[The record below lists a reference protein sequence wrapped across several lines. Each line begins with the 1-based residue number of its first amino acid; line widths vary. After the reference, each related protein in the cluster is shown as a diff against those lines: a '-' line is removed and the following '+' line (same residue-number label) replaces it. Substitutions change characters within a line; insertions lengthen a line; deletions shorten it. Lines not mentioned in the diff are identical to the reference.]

1 MKQYLFLLA
10 LIATFPLHAQ
20 DVWKE
25 GTQWEVTFENDS
37 VVTYALYGH
46 TSFAGVEYLNLITLG
61 IPSLPS
67 YVRAERGDTVVYAK
81 AYVSGELSEE
91 FVLYDF
97 GTFEPG
103 TSLQYSETDT
113 VTHALTLQSVIID
126 ADSLSYYHDVIED
139 GDILPCYKDIVFK
152 VGHLGGPIFLIDN
165 YMHHWGGGDTKPK
178 RKNISHTV
186 LKLTNN
192 RTMEFWPAGIISMIV
207 NSPDYRYYN
216 LQGIRVTDPLKGVFI
231 LNGKKYVK

>member
-61 IPSLPS
+61 FPSLPS
-67 YVRAERGDTVVYAK
+67 YVRAERGDTVVYAR
-81 AYVSGELSEE
+81 AYISGELSEE

-97 GTFEPG
+97 GSFDPG
-103 TSLQYSETDT
+103 TNLQYSETDT

-152 VGHLGGPIFLIDN
+152 VGHLGGPMYLIDN
-165 YMHHWGGGDTKPK
+165 YMPHWGGDVKPK

-186 LKLTNN
+186 LKLTNE
-192 RTMEFWPAGIISMIV
+192 RMVDLSPVGIMPIKAAP
-207 NSPDYRYYN
+207 PDGPCYN
-216 LQGIRVTDPLKGVFI
+216 LQGMHVITPQKGVFI